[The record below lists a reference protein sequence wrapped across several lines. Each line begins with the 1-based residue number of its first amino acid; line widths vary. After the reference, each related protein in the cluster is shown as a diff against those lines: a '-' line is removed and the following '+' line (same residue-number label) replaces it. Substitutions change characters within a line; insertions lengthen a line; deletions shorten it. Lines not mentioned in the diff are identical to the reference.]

1 MPAPVNIFAAAFQD
15 ALAELQQML
24 ASAIAYLP
32 RLLAGIVVA
41 VAAWLLARW
50 LRGWAGRIA
59 RRARVPD
66 AVSGLIANAAYVVA
80 LLLGV
85 TVTLAALGVQVYALV
100 TGLGI
105 GGLVIGFA
113 LKDIIENL
121 IAGVLLLV
129 QRPFDPGDLVSVGG
143 VTGHVTG
150 VHLRATTLKTL
161 DNEEVVIPN
170 ADVYTGQITNYS
182 TYLRRRRR
190 VSLAI
195 DFTEDLARVAQIVL
209 DAVRAVEGV
218 AADPA
223 PSIALDDF
231 GDNAISGTL
240 YYYIDT
246 SAHDYVGTHNAVVRA
261 VQEAVN
267 RTAVQLPIPTSVVIT
282 RSE

>member
-1 MPAPVNIFAAAFQD
+1 MQEPVNIFAAAFQE
-15 ALAELQQML
+15 ALVRFQEML

-32 RLLAGIVVA
+32 RLVVGIVVA
-41 VAAWLLARW
+41 IAAWFLARW
-50 LRGWAGRIA
+50 MRRWAARIA
-59 RRARVPD
+59 RRARAPQ
-66 AVSGLIANAAYVVA
+66 AVENLVANATYVAA

-85 TVTLAALGVQVYALV
+85 TITLAALGVQVFALV
-100 TGLGI
+100 TGLGV

-121 IAGVLLLV
+121 IAGVLLLL
-129 QRPFDPGDLVSVGG
+129 QRPFDPGDLVQVGG
-143 VTGHVTG
+143 ATGHVTG

-170 ADVYTGQITNYS
+170 AGVYTGQITNYS

-190 VSLAI
+190 VTLGI
-195 DFTEDLARVAQIVL
+195 DFTEDLARVSQIVL
-209 DAVRAVEGV
+209 DAARAVEGV

-231 GDNAISGTL
+231 GDSAISGTL

-267 RTAVQLPIPTSVVIT
+267 RTGVQLPIPTSVVIT
-282 RSE
+282 RSG